1 MTQVIGVGFKTDTFE
16 TYASQ
21 KKKARYTECIHPAL
35 PRNLNPQ
42 HHRTPHHISINIAE
56 QDRHGRREG
65 WLHHCS
71 PSLYARS
78 AAGKA
83 DAAATAGSADSSI
96 AGEWEERGRGRGR
109 EGVRGR
115 ERRVRRWG
123 GGGASLSTQYFISMP
138 APCAKK
144 KKRLSAR
151 LSLFYRVS
159 FFLKKPSTYNIL
171 WMLVFN

>member
-1 MTQVIGVGFKTDTFE
+1 MTRVIGVGFKTDTFE

-21 KKKARYTECIHPAL
+21 KKKARCTECIHPAL

-123 GGGASLSTQYFISMP
+123 EGGVLIYAVFYLD
-138 APCAKK
+138 ARPCAKRK

-171 WMLVFN
+171 WMSVFN